1 MEARSRAQYRL
12 CASLEPTKRFGR
24 SRRRA
29 FAPSRSYSKS
39 AQARCRPISWPNR
52 RRCDTRRPC
61 GISLRTPAFPG
72 SDCAFTA
79 PENTPRSCEMP
90 STRWRFFI
98 SKGGGIWRIR
108 RVSPSLVRASR
119 RRTGGHGPGS
129 SSGVSFG
136 TTSQLSLGSPRE
148 STLKFIALRSPREE
162 EPSPLSERRS
172 TSVTRRKTEV
182 ERRSDNGDGSSS
194 LGDRSAMNFSVDSLG
209 EPRDNCEV
217 VPNETPDELPGPC
230 PPVLRR
236 LARTND
242 GDTRRIRQI
251 PPPLEIKNLHRVLGI
266 SQLLGVFSGAV
277 NAQSE
282 PGNAGVRKDIPHGL
296 RVSHRLR
303 FGHEIGR
310 HRAWALFE

>member
-172 TSVTRRKTEV
+172 TSVTRRKT
-182 ERRSDNGDGSSS
+182 RASGT
-194 LGDRSAMNFSVDSLG
+194 DRG
-209 EPRDNCEV
+209 G
-217 VPNETPDELPGPC
+217 TPDHQPGSRHSLPADAEPYGEQVRSEEHTSELQSPMYLVC
-230 PPVLRR
+230 R
-236 LARTND
+236 LL
-242 GDTRRIRQI
+242 
-251 PPPLEIKNLHRVLGI
+251 LEK
-266 SQLLGVFSGAV
+266 
-277 NAQSE
+277 
-282 PGNAGVRKDIPHGL
+282 
-296 RVSHRLR
+296 
-303 FGHEIGR
+303 
-310 HRAWALFE
+310 